1 MDFYPTLEGPHVR
14 LEPLEERHAEALA
27 AASAVDP
34 SLYRWSPIPQGVE
47 AARKYIANV
56 ASWRDNRTAV
66 PFAIVR
72 LAGNKGDNEVIGST
86 RFWNMERWTWP
97 EGHPSHHRDGIDVCE
112 IGWTW
117 FTSSA
122 IRTAANTESKLLM
135 LTHAFEVWNVIRVCL
150 HTDSRNLRSQAAIER
165 LGAKRDGI
173 LRAHRM
179 AADFVPRDS
188 VRYSILREEWPSVK
202 ANLLKRQATTEK
214 PHTIVP

>member
-1 MDFYPTLEGPHVR
+1 MDFYPRLAGGHVR

-47 AARKYIANV
+47 AARKYIAIA

-72 LAGNKGDNEVIGST
+72 LADNEVIGST
-86 RFWNMERWTWP
+86 RFWNIERWNWP
-97 EGHPSHHRDGIDVCE
+97 EDHPSHNRDGIDVCE

-117 FTSSA
+117 FTRSA
-122 IRTAANTESKLLM
+122 IRTAANTESKYLM
-135 LTHAFEVWNVIRVCL
+135 LAHAFEVWNAIRVCL
-150 HTDSRNLRSQAAIER
+150 HTDSRNTRSQAAIER

-179 AADFVPRDS
+179 AADFIPRDS
-188 VRYSILREEWPSVK
+188 VRYSILREEWRTVK
-202 ANLLKRQATTEK
+202 ATLEDRLSR
-214 PHTIVP
+214 